1 MKFKRDSNEKYQNEL
16 KIRKTYSVIYGCGHR
31 LFISPKRNFA
41 ICHCCGRKH
50 LSPREVFKLRLK
62 AYLKKS

>member
-1 MKFKRDSNEKYQNEL
+1 MSKKMPEIDRMCKY
-16 KIRKTYSVIYGCGHR
+16 YSVKCNCGHR
-31 LFISPKRNFA
+31 VCFA
-41 ICHCCGRKH
+41 RKTIFKICPYCGTKY